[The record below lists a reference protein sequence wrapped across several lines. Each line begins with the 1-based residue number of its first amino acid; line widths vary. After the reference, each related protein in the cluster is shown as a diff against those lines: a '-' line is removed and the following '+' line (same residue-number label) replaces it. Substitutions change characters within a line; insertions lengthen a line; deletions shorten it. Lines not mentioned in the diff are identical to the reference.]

1 MTADAGGEVT
11 PSRFYRLC
19 QCHKGLGVLFHV
31 DVKPLERSEQRK
43 ENGR

>member
-1 MTADAGGEVT
+1 MTADAWGKVT
-11 PSRFYRLC
+11 SSRFYRLC
-19 QCHKGLGVLFHV
+19 QWHKGLGVLVHV